1 MGGPR
6 TLQIPEVGTRS
17 AFQVEVGAVWV
28 GELIVVC
35 GVIIEVTISV
45 ITLTTTIIAIII
57 AITTIIV
64 TITTIIVIITF
75 SGSSGSLCRH
85 VVSIVTI

>member
-17 AFQVEVGAVWV
+17 TFQVEVGAVWV

-35 GVIIEVTISV
+35 GVIIEVTIIV
-45 ITLTTTIIAIII
+45 ITLTTAIIAIII
-57 AITTIIV
+57 TITTIIIIV
-64 TITTIIVIITF
+64 TIIVIITF

>member
-6 TLQIPEVGTRS
+6 TFQIPEVGTRS
-17 AFQVEVGAVWV
+17 TFQVEVGAVWV

-35 GVIIEVTISV
+35 GVIIEVIIIV
-45 ITLTTTIIAIII
+45 ITLTTAIIAIII
-57 AITTIIV
+57 TITTII
-64 TITTIIVIITF
+64 IITIIVIITF

-85 VVSIVTI
+85 IVSIVTI